1 MTKGPFRIR
10 PEKSEALFE
19 GTMNKNGVPH
29 GFCRIISPDGDLDF
43 YGCFVNGALV
53 GNCWKGLLGGKFLK
67 EKKNSVRKL
76 GRFAKLSLY

>member
-29 GFCRIISPDGDLDF
+29 GYCRIISPDGDLDF

-53 GNCWKGLLGGKFLK
+53 GNCWKGLLGGKFLR
-67 EKKNSVRKL
+67 EKKKKIAYVN
-76 GRFAKLSLY
+76 